1 MDHKQPIAIA
11 VLQQALDANNAK
23 IRALQAENEELQ
35 DAINQLQA
43 PSESVTENL
52 FVQALI
58 APQTKLTE
66 ILEQQEG
73 IDESAYPLEKL
84 RGKQRIEI
92 AKMVAED
99 FDGYLATSAFRKI
112 LAKPGVL
119 RSTRQVGSVA
129 SRVLAHSSQFERVF
143 EGLYRL
149 KDYSPNEK
157 EVPSE
162 EKTS

>member
-1 MDHKQPIAIA
+1 MDHRQPIAIT

-23 IRALQAENEELQ
+23 IRALEGENEELQ
-35 DAINQLQA
+35 DAIDQLQD
-43 PSESVTENL
+43 PSDSVTENL
-52 FVQALI
+52 SIKAMYL
-58 APQTKLTE
+58 PQPQLTE

-73 IDESAYPLEKL
+73 IDETAYPLEKL
-84 RGKQRIEI
+84 KGKQRIEI
-92 AKMVAED
+92 AKMVAKD

-119 RSTRQVGSVA
+119 RSINQVGSVA
-129 SRVLAHSSQFERVF
+129 SRVLAHSDEFERVF

-149 KDYSPNEK
+149 KDYSRNEK